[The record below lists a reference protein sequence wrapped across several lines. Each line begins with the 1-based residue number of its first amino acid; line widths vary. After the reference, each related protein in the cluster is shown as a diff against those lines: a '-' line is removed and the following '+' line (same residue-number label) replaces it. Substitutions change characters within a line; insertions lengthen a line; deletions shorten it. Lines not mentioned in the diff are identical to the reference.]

1 MDKDRERV
9 YLYHLFRAPGMGG
22 KTAIKILEE
31 AGSAENAYREHGLIS
46 RAVYGKQREA
56 YAEYRRIDD
65 PFAEYDR
72 LIKQGIN
79 FTALPLPDYPEKLKN
94 IPAPPF
100 GITWIGSLPDDSVPA
115 VSVIG
120 ARQCSDY
127 GRIMADR
134 FGYDLA
140 AAGIQVVSGMA
151 VGIDGLSQSACI
163 RAGGKCFALLGSG
176 VDICYPKENRDL
188 YEMLKV
194 NGGVI
199 SENPPGTPPRRQLF
213 PMRNRLISAFC
224 DALLVIEARKRSGT
238 LITVDMA
245 LEQGK
250 DIFAL
255 PGRVTDA
262 LSDGCNQLIRQGAGI
277 ATCVSDIS
285 DALFG
290 THTDTTGEYCLFDRN
305 DSLNSDERLLL
316 SMLDLTPRSVM
327 DISEGLERK
336 GSPRSLAVIM
346 ELMME
351 LCAKGA
357 ALQEGGYFKLRP
369 VCTPGS
375 HPEAP
380 SQ

>member
-1 MDKDRERV
+1 MKDDRERA
-9 YLYHLFRAPGMGG
+9 YLYHLFRAPGMGA
-22 KTAIKILEE
+22 KTAIKITEE
-31 AGSAENAYREHGLIS
+31 AGSAENAYREQGLILALTGE
-46 RAVYGKQREA
+46 RVREA
-56 YAEYRRIDD
+56 YTEYRRSDD
-65 PFAEYDR
+65 PLSEYDK
-72 LIKQGIN
+72 LVKQGIN
-79 FTALPLPDYPEKLKN
+79 FTALPLPDYPEKLRE
-94 IPAPPF
+94 IPGPPF
-100 GITWIGSLPDDSVPA
+100 GITWIGSLPDDNIAA

-134 FGYDLA
+134 FGADLA

-151 VGIDGLSQSACI
+151 VGIDGLAQSACV
-163 RAGGKCFALLGSG
+163 RAGGKSFALLGSG
-176 VDICYPKENRDL
+176 VDVCYPKENREL
-188 YEMLKV
+188 YELLKT
-194 NGGVI
+194 NGGII
-199 SENPPGTPPRRQLF
+199 SENPPGTFPRRQLF

-277 ATCVSDIS
+277 ATCVSDIT

-290 THTDTTGEYCLFDRN
+290 THTSAEGAYCLFDRN
-305 DSLNSDERLLL
+305 DTLNSDERLLL
-316 SMLDLTPRSVM
+316 SRLDLTPRSVM
-327 DISEGLERK
+327 DISGDLEK
-336 GSPRSLAVIM
+336 EGSPRSLAVIM
-346 ELMME
+346 ELLME

-357 ALQEGGYFKLRP
+357 AVQEGGYFKLRP
-369 VCTPGS
+369 PVQG
-375 HPEAP
+375 
-380 SQ
+380 